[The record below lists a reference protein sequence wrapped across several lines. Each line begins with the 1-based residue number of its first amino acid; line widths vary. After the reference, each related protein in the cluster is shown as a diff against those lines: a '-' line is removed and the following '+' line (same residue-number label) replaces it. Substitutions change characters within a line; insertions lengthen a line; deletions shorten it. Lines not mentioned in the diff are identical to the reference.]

1 MNYIKIGF
9 NYNLNNDTIF
19 ELRIKGLL
27 KKDQS
32 FTLKSSQFQQDII
45 LKMYD
50 YSKDGYPILELDE
63 KIEIDKVI
71 SIETTIIDRVV
82 NFDEVY
88 PVTSIIDSSNRY
100 KLYQE
105 SRNILLDYLLKIHN
119 ITKDMIE
126 DSDVK
131 QLIRDVKISMI
142 ND

>member
-9 NYNLNNDTIF
+9 NYNKYDTIF
-19 ELRIKGLL
+19 ELHIKGLL
-27 KKDQS
+27 KNDQS

-45 LKMYD
+45 LKVYD

-71 SIETTIIDRVV
+71 SIETTIIDRVI
-82 NFDEVY
+82 NFNEVY
-88 PVTSIIDSSNRY
+88 SITASIIESSNRY

-131 QLIRDVKISMI
+131 QLIRDVKISLI
-142 ND
+142 V